1 MREEARAPG
10 GADDVAQQRLAILDR
25 AGAQIVAVEMEEV
38 EGKIGE
44 LLGPAQTQRL
54 AELVDVRHTAR
65 VRHRDLAVEHHGGQ
79 PGAGER
85 AKRLGVAR
93 IAAQQADGAAV
104 DGRDQPVAVPLDL
117 VRPTLA
123 VWRLGS

>member
-65 VRHRDLAVEHHGGQ
+65 VRHRDLAVEHHGGE
-79 PGAGER
+79 PGSGER
-85 AKRLGVAR
+85 AKLLGEEFGAIVPVCGS
-93 IAAQQADGAAV
+93 AA
-104 DGRDQPVAVPLDL
+104 
-117 VRPTLA
+117 
-123 VWRLGS
+123 